1 MHLTKGRCGEVSHRD
16 THTHTLLAL
25 SVYGHNLQ
33 TTNLAWSDVCK
44 PTSSLTAA
52 WQSSLKQFVNTADVY
67 SFMRT
72 DTAKWRSHCT
82 HTQMSLSPATQKR
95 LDGHEIK
102 KINKSSKDSSEDTQ
116 LLSFLLINFFLTSTS
131 ISLCYRYQRCA
142 PQLRRGLLSECKYV
156 CFHSISFI

>member
-1 MHLTKGRCGEVSHRD
+1 MHLTKGRREEVSHRD
-16 THTHTLLAL
+16 THMHTLLAL
-25 SVYGHNLQ
+25 SVYGHNFQ

-52 WQSSLKQFVNTADVY
+52 WQSSFKQFVNTADVY

-72 DTAKWRSHCT
+72 DIAKWRSHCT
-82 HTQMSLSPATQKR
+82 HLHSASAPQHKR
-95 LDGHEIK
+95 DWMGLRLK

-131 ISLCYRYQRCA
+131 ISPCYRYQRCA

-156 CFHSISFI
+156 CFHSTSFI